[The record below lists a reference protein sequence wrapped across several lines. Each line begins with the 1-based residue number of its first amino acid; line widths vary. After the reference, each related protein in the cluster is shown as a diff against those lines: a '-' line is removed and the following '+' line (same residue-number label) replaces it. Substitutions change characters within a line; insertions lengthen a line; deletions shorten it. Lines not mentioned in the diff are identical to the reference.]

1 MRILTMIAAVTAL
14 TAPISG
20 QPVASTVDVAFL
32 AGCWKLEAKGRVVEE
47 QWMAPG
53 GGSLLG
59 MSRTVVNGKTTEYEF
74 IQIRDLPEGLTYIA
88 KPSNQPEARFVAI
101 SRTGDEVVFE
111 NPEHD
116 FPQRIRYRLSGNTL
130 HARIEGMQNGKPRGA
145 DFRYERVT
153 CAALKAPQAPQA
165 P

>member
-1 MRILTMIAAVTAL
+1 MMRFLTLVAVATAL
-14 TAPISG
+14 TAPVG
-20 QPVASTVDVAFL
+20 RQPVASTADVAFL

-47 QWMAPG
+47 HWMAPS

-59 MSRTVVNGKTTEYEF
+59 MSRTVVNGKTTEFEF

-111 NPEHD
+111 NPAHD
-116 FPQRIRYRLSGNTL
+116 FPQRIRYRRSGDTL
-130 HARIEGMQNGKPRGA
+130 HARIEGTLNGKPRGA
-145 DFRYERVT
+145 DFRYARSA
-153 CAALKAPQAPQA
+153 CAALQAP
-165 P
+165 